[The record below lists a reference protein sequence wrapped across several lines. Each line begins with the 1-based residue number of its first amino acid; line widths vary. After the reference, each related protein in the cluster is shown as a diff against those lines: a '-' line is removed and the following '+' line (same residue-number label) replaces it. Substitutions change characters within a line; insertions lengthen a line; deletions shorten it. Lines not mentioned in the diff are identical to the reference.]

1 MIDDIIAEKERLDR
15 ELRIAVSTMEKK
27 DTIREIQAKIKINQA
42 RCPHF
47 DLKYNFTWVDDTCPY
62 CGKKHVRRD
71 A

>member
-1 MIDDIIAEKERLDR
+1 
-15 ELRIAVSTMEKK
+15 MEKK

-62 CGKKHVRRD
+62 SGKPHAKE
-71 A
+71 AK